1 MKPLPAPHPLYAFL
15 NQNASLMLK
24 NLTLTCST
32 NNFFNN
38 KTNKSM
44 FNVINV

>member
-24 NLTLTCST
+24 KLNINL
-32 NNFFNN
+32 
-38 KTNKSM
+38 
-44 FNVINV
+44 